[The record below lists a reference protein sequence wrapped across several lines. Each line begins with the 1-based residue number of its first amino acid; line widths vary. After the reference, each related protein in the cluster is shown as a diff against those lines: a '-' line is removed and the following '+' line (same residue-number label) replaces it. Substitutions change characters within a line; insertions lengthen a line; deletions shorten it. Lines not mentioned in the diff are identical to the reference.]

1 MRGEYRDLLSEY
13 KNVKTE
19 YNQLKLKHTELKGD
33 MADCRDQLNKLDIQ
47 NAKLTNKCE
56 VGIPPM
62 ICDTSEINVYMSHLL
77 GIISGVCSCPPF
89 V

>member
-1 MRGEYRDLLSEY
+1 MLSEY
-13 KNVKTE
+13 RSVKSE

-56 VGIPPM
+56 VCISFFFFLH
-62 ICDTSEINVYMSHLL
+62 TYLNVENFHD
-77 GIISGVCSCPPF
+77 GPIF
-89 V
+89 

>member
-62 ICDTSEINVYMSHLL
+62 ICDTSEINIYLSHLL
-77 GIISGVCSCPPF
+77 GTISGVCSCPPF

>member
-1 MRGEYRDLLSEY
+1 MHSPQIGIKIDSFEFPLFIQMRGEYRDLLSEY

-56 VGIPPM
+56 VGILQM
-62 ICDTSEINVYMSHLL
+62 KQ
-77 GIISGVCSCPPF
+77 
-89 V
+89 